1 MSSGA
6 DRGGE
11 QVEAGVKKA
20 ARGALYGAAAVLGTL
35 IFVKYLLPAL
45 WPFLLAF
52 LTAALCE
59 PAVEFFSEKCHLRRG
74 IASAFCV
81 LTVLSSLVGF
91 FLLVVVR
98 LVDEAAGLLEALP
111 RLTAGLPQ
119 VLERLEAAFRHVIAS
134 APEGV
139 RAYMEDAA
147 KAAGE
152 RAAQIPARLSEWALS
167 KLRTAAVGAPG
178 TVLAVATYGIGSF
191 FISSGFPSVK
201 AFLARQ
207 VPDGMRKTA
216 HSVKEDLLDSLGRW
230 LRAEA
235 ALVGIT
241 FVQLT
246 AAFTVLGVEYGAV
259 IALLTA
265 LIDALPVFG
274 TGAVLLPWAAASLLG
289 GDTARAWGL
298 LITYLIVTLV
308 RQCLE
313 PKLIGDQF
321 GVSPAAALLAMYAGF
336 RLCGVAGMVLFPFG
350 LMLLNQMNTKGYI
363 KLWK

>member
-1 MSSGA
+1 M
-6 DRGGE
+6 E
-11 QVEAGVKKA
+11 TGVKKTVRWA
-20 ARGALYGAAAVLGTL
+20 LTGALAVLGMVL
-35 IFVKYLLPAL
+35 FVKLLLPAL

-74 IASAFCV
+74 IASVLCV

-98 LVDEAAGLLEALP
+98 LLDEAAGLLEALP

-119 VLERLEAAFRHVIAS
+119 VLERVEDVFRRVTAAV
-134 APEGV
+134 PEGA
-139 RAYMEDAA
+139 RGYMEDALE
-147 KAAGE
+147 AAGE
-152 RAAQIPARLSEWALS
+152 RAAQIPARLSEWALGRLQS
-167 KLRTAAVGAPG
+167 AAAGAPG
-178 TVLAVATYGIGSF
+178 TILAVATYVIGAF
-191 FISSGFPSVK
+191 FLSAGFPSVK

-207 VPDGMRKTA
+207 VPDRMRKTV
-216 HSVKEDLLDSLGRW
+216 HSVKEDLLDGVGRW

-241 FVQLT
+241 FAQLT
-246 AAFTVLGVEYGAV
+246 AAFTVIGVEYGAV

-274 TGAVLLPWAAASLLG
+274 AGIVLLPWAAVSFLG
-289 GDTARAWGL
+289 GDTARASGL

-321 GVSPAAALLAMYAGF
+321 GVAPAAALLAMYTGF
-336 RLCGVAGMVLFPFG
+336 QLCGVAGMALFPFG